1 MGGSGSEMV
10 RDSRRHASVGVSQT
24 NVLAQCRQGLL
35 VAEDLSSTC
44 RLKPMHQ
51 DSLFSTHSPSSEFE
65 AQ

>member
-1 MGGSGSEMV
+1 M
-10 RDSRRHASVGVSQT
+10 GVSQT

-44 RLKPMHQ
+44 RLKLMHQ
-51 DSLFSTHSPSSEFE
+51 DSLFSTHSPSSEVE